1 MDREYSAEELNHLSK
16 DALIVLFLSMQ
27 DQMKQLNMNMEKILE
42 QIAVSN
48 NHRFGRSTE
57 KLEVTEGQLNF
68 SDILNEAES
77 YVDVH
82 YYPEPDMEEV
92 LRETPEPKKK
102 KAKGTRENDLQGL
115 PTRVTHHELPV
126 EKLKELFGEHWKE
139 LPEEV
144 YKRLHYQPAVYT
156 VEEHHVHVYAGSD
169 NETIVKADRP
179 DDLLR
184 NSIAT
189 PTLVASIMNAKYIN
203 AVPLYRQ
210 EQEYKRN
217 GLHIRRQSMANW
229 VIRCSEDYLGLL
241 YDRLHRELYQ
251 YHVLQADE
259 TPVRVAKD
267 GRAAGSKSFMWV
279 YRTGKMY
286 TDTPIILYEFQK
298 TRNSEH
304 PRKFLKDF
312 EGVVVCD
319 GYSAYHKLDKEQDN
333 IRFAGCWAHARRKF
347 SESLKALKNKA
358 HARQT
363 VSYMALEQIALI
375 YKRDNELSKLT
386 AEERAEKRNL
396 VVRPLVESF
405 FEWAK
410 ETLDTLEISPKSKT
424 AEGLNYCVNQEK
436 YLKVFLED
444 GEVPMDNNATEG
456 ALRGFC
462 IGKHNWRVID
472 SIDGAKASAVIYS
485 IGETAKANGL
495 NPYEYYEYLLSEI
508 PKHMEDKNLEFL
520 DALLPWSPTLPER
533 CHMKIGNK

>member
-1 MDREYSAEELNHLSK
+1 
-16 DALIVLFLSMQ
+16 
-27 DQMKQLNMNMEKILE
+27 
-42 QIAVSN
+42 
-48 NHRFGRSTE
+48 
-57 KLEVTEGQLNF
+57 
-68 SDILNEAES
+68 
-77 YVDVH
+77 
-82 YYPEPDMEEV
+82 
-92 LRETPEPKKK
+92 
-102 KAKGTRENDLQGL
+102 
-115 PTRVTHHELPV
+115 
-126 EKLKELFGEHWKE
+126 
-139 LPEEV
+139 
-144 YKRLHYQPAVYT
+144 
-156 VEEHHVHVYAGSD
+156 
-169 NETIVKADRP
+169 
-179 DDLLR
+179 
-184 NSIAT
+184 
-189 PTLVASIMNAKYIN
+189 
-203 AVPLYRQ
+203 
-210 EQEYKRN
+210 
-217 GLHIRRQSMANW
+217 
-229 VIRCSEDYLGLL
+229 
-241 YDRLHRELYQ
+241 
-251 YHVLQADE
+251 
-259 TPVRVAKD
+259 
-267 GRAAGSKSFMWV
+267 MWV

-286 TDTPIILYEFQK
+286 TDTPVILYEFQK

-319 GYSAYHKLDKEQDN
+319 GYSAYHKLDREQDN
-333 IRFAGCWAHARRKF
+333 IQFAGCWAHARRKF

-358 HARQT
+358 HAKQT

-375 YKRDNELSKLT
+375 YKRDNELSKLS
-386 AEERAEKRNL
+386 AEERLEKRNL
-396 VVRPLVESF
+396 VIRPLVESF

-508 PKHMEDKNLEFL
+508 PKHMEDNNLEFL

-533 CHMKIGNK
+533 CHMKIENK

>member
-92 LRETPEPKKK
+92 LRKTPEPKKK

-115 PTRVTHHELPV
+115 PTRVTHHELPA
-126 EKLKELFGEHWKE
+126 ERLKELFGEHWKE

-156 VEEHHVHVYAGSD
+156 VEEHHVHVYAGTD

-210 EQEYKRN
+210 
-217 GLHIRRQSMANW
+217 
-229 VIRCSEDYLGLL
+229 
-241 YDRLHRELYQ
+241 
-251 YHVLQADE
+251 
-259 TPVRVAKD
+259 
-267 GRAAGSKSFMWV
+267 
-279 YRTGKMY
+279 
-286 TDTPIILYEFQK
+286 
-298 TRNSEH
+298 
-304 PRKFLKDF
+304 
-312 EGVVVCD
+312 
-319 GYSAYHKLDKEQDN
+319 EQDN

>member
-1 MDREYSAEELNHLSK
+1 MEKKIYTADELNHVEKDELVRIILSLQENT
-16 DALIVLFLSMQ
+16 ARMMENQ
-27 DQMKQLNMNMEKILE
+27 DLVME
-42 QIAVSN
+42 QIAILRQQ
-48 NHRFGRSTE
+48 RFGRRSE
-57 KLEVTEGQLNF
+57 KMDVIDGQMSLF
-68 SDILNEAES
+68 FNEPEAAAGEPGTQAEE
-77 YVDVH
+77 
-82 YYPEPDMEEV
+82 PEFEEV
-92 LRETPEPKKK
+92 VIRRKKK
-102 KAKGTRENDLQGL
+102 KKGKREDDLKDMPVTVIQHEMSEDELNAAFPDGRYKRL
-115 PTRVTHHELPV
+115 PD
-126 EKLKELFGEHWKE
+126 
-139 LPEEV
+139 EV
-144 YKRLHYQPAVYT
+144 YKRLEFHPASFEVK
-156 VEEHHVHVYAGSD
+156 EHHVAVYAGMD
-169 NETIVKADRP
+169 NETIVKAGRP
-179 DDLLR
+179 KDLLR
-184 NSIAT
+184 GSIVTPSLEAAIINGKYVNS
-189 PTLVASIMNAKYIN
+189 L
-203 AVPLYRQ
+203 PLYRM
-210 EQEYKRN
+210 EQEFKRN
-217 GLHIRRQSMANW
+217 DVNLCRQNMANW
-229 VIRCSEDYLGLL
+229 TIQCADRYLAVMYDHLHKLL
-241 YDRLHRELYQ
+241 YG

-444 GEVPMDNNATEG
+444 GEVPMDNNATEE

-533 CHMKIGNK
+533 CHMKIENK